1 MLKKELQFYKSVYRQ
16 NLFCLQGDKTWQE
29 FAVKKYIH
37 SIQVLQTGRQ
47 ILEAETQLS
56 SLPAEQKHLIES
68 ALLFHDIGRFKE
80 ACHMHDIRFDGS
92 GKSWFGHKFDHGMVS
107 AEIISSEPAYNDWR
121 LILPL
126 RHHGHLIEALYA
138 DSDYQRL
145 NANSKQEVN
154 TIISVVR
161 DADKLANL
169 YAIKYKDNF
178 RKEPF
183 FLTCSEELK
192 FAPAS
197 PGVLHDFLNR
207 QAVKTMDIRSWTDR
221 ILCTLAW
228 IHDFNFRSSVKIL
241 QREQYHRT
249 LFKEL
254 DIYTPDESV
263 RNEIKSTF
271 EKFLSERLS

>member
-16 NLFCLQGDKTWQE
+16 NLFHLQGDKVWQE

-37 SIQVLQTGRQ
+37 SIQVLQTGRK
-47 ILEAETQLS
+47 ILEAETQLF
-56 SLPAEQKHLIES
+56 SLPGKQKHLIET

-80 ACHMHDIRFDGS
+80 ACHMHDIRFDGTR
-92 GKSWFGHKFDHGMVS
+92 KSWFCHKFDHGMVS
-107 AEIISSEPAYNDWR
+107 AEIISSEPVYNDWR

-126 RHHGHLIEALYA
+126 RHHGHLIEALYT

-145 NANSKQEVN
+145 NANSRQEVN

-178 RKEPF
+178 RNEPF

-197 PGVLHDFLNR
+197 LGVLHDFLNR
-207 QAVKTMDIRSWTDR
+207 KVVKTTDIRSLTDR

-228 IHDFNFRSSVKIL
+228 IHDFNFRSSVKIF
-241 QREQYHRT
+241 QKEQYHLA